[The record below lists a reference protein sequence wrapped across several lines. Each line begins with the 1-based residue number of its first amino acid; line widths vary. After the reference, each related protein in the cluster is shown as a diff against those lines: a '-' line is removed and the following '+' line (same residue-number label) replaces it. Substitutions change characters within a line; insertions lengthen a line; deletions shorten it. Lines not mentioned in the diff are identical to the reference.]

1 MNASRM
7 STDLRW
13 THLTA
18 DTTPQW
24 AELTNLL
31 AKVDGTE
38 EFYEPEDL
46 VEELEESGFDPA
58 TDSFAVWAGDTM
70 VGYGQ
75 LRVAANLDHE
85 GRVRCNPGGGVH
97 PEWRGQGIGRELVA
111 RQEARALE
119 IAAQRHPGAEP
130 FFRTD
135 GELEGSAA
143 RRLLTHLGYA
153 VVRHFNSLTRPI
165 PGEPVVVPRVE
176 GVTLRCP
183 TDADERAVHRTHNA
197 AFADHWGSAP
207 MSEDGWHDYW
217 SARAQ
222 RRQVSTIAVDDRGEV
237 LAYVLAGQWTPRELY
252 VAAVGTA
259 PAARGRGLAAAC
271 LTRTIALA
279 SESGDYDKVDLDVDS
294 ESPTGAT
301 RLYERVGFTLARTTA
316 AMQKDATQA
325 S

>member
-1 MNASRM
+1 MNAPRM

-38 EFYEPEDL
+38 EFYESEDL

-58 TDSFAVWAGDTM
+58 TDSWAVWDGSRLVA
-70 VGYGQ
+70 YAQ
-75 LRVAANLDHE
+75 LRVGASLNDE
-85 GRVRCNPGGGVH
+85 GAVRCQLGGGVH
-97 PEWRGQGIGRELVA
+97 PDWRGRGIGRELIA
-111 RQEARALE
+111 RQEARAAEL
-119 IAAQRHPGAEP
+119 AAQRHAGAP
-130 FFRTD
+130 FFYRTS
-135 GELEGSAA
+135 GELEGSAT
-143 RRLLTHLGYA
+143 RRLLTHMGYA
-153 VVRHFNSLTRPI
+153 VARHFNSLTRPL
-165 PGEPVVVPRVE
+165 PGASVVVPDLD
-176 GVTLRCP
+176 GVTLRRP
-183 TDADERAVHRTHNA
+183 VDADSPAVRATHNA

-207 MSEDGWHDYW
+207 MTDESWHDYW

-271 LTRTIALA
+271 LTRTITLA